1 MLLLLPEFPLLLILL
16 FPAPTEEM
24 DEVVPEALMLLLLWR
39 APWLVSL
46 LLLMKD
52 VIAAATAT
60 LNLGSEAM
68 ADTLL
73 CWWWSP
79 EEEGSKILLLVLR
92 DVFGLVQENAGTN
105 DDDVED
111 EEIEVRSRTSPFEG
125 SILIMLG
132 FDEDDGRK
140 AAAL

>member
-1 MLLLLPEFPLLLILL
+1 
-16 FPAPTEEM
+16 
-24 DEVVPEALMLLLLWR
+24 
-39 APWLVSL
+39 
-46 LLLMKD
+46 MKD